1 VLLHMATRQPELVKA
16 MVLVSAT
23 SYFPAQARL
32 IMRQYPD
39 NLPVAERENLRRR
52 HPGGDAQIEALLP
65 STKAF
70 ADSYDD
76 MNFTP
81 HLGRITARTL
91 IVQGDRDPL
100 YPVENSVEMAWA
112 IPRSSL
118 WIVPNAGHGP
128 VLGQRWPEFLKTA
141 AGFLRG

>member
-1 VLLHMATRQPELVKA
+1 MATRQPELVKA

-81 HLGRITARTL
+81 HLGRITARVSRHL
-91 IVQGDRDPL
+91 KCNQR
-100 YPVENSVEMAWA
+100 
-112 IPRSSL
+112 
-118 WIVPNAGHGP
+118 
-128 VLGQRWPEFLKTA
+128 GQRRA
-141 AGFLRG
+141 I